1 MNKGEIWFVEL
12 PKSNGHEQSGLR
24 PVVVISEVD
33 AGMVLIIPFTSNVQA
48 LRYTNT
54 IQVKPTKANGLK
66 ENSIA
71 LIFQLRAIDKKR
83 LLEKTGTLEKEHH
96 EQINKILKKMLEI

>member
-12 PKSNGHEQSGLR
+12 PESNGHEQSGLR
-24 PVVVISEVD
+24 PVIVINEID
-33 AGMVLIIPFTSNVQA
+33 AGMVLIIPFTSNIQA

-54 IQVKPTKANGLK
+54 IQVKPTKTNGLK

-83 LLEKTGTLEKEHH
+83 LLEKIGNLEKEHQ
-96 EQINKILKKMLEI
+96 EQINKMLKKILTL

>member
-12 PKSNGHEQSGLR
+12 PKSNGNEQSGLR
-24 PVVVISEVD
+24 PVIAINEVD
-33 AGMVLIIPFTSNVQA
+33 AGMILIIPFTSNIQA

-54 IQVKPTKANGLK
+54 IQVKPTKTNGLK

-71 LIFQLRAIDKKR
+71 LIFQLRSIDRKR
-83 LLEKTGTLEKEHH
+83 LLEKIGTLEKEHQ
-96 EQINKILKKMLEI
+96 EQMNKMLKKILTL

>member
-1 MNKGEIWFVEL
+1 MNNGEIWFVEL

-24 PVVVISEVD
+24 PVIVINEVD
-33 AGMVLIIPFTSNVQA
+33 AGMVLIIPFTSNIQA
-48 LRYTNT
+48 LRYTST
-54 IQVKPTKANGLK
+54 IQVKPTKTNGLK

-83 LLEKTGTLEKEHH
+83 LLEKVGTLEKEH
-96 EQINKILKKMLEI
+96 QDQVNKVLKKILAL